1 MTRIALVD
9 FNNFF
14 CSCERVFNPA
24 LLGKPIV
31 GLSNN
36 DGCIIFGRAEAKANE
51 L

>member
-9 FNNFF
+9 CNNFF
-14 CSCERVFNPA
+14 CPCDRVFNPA
-24 LLGKPIV
+24 LMGKPIV

-36 DGCIIFGRAEAKANE
+36 DGCIIFRREEAKAHE